1 MPGCATPFARAP
13 RRNPSLR
20 AAIILVRSATQR
32 PASRRRDVMKKNTA
46 LTAALVASAL
56 TAAAAVPQAAGATP
70 RHHYTRHHSY
80 SGCEAWR
87 HKKANQG
94 TVTGAVA
101 GGVLGNL
108 VAGRGNRT
116 GGTIIG
122 AGL

>member
-1 MPGCATPFARAP
+1 
-13 RRNPSLR
+13 
-20 AAIILVRSATQR
+20 
-32 PASRRRDVMKKNTA
+32 MKKFA

-56 TAAAAVPQAAGATP
+56 TVSTVPQVASATT
-70 RHHYTRHHSY
+70 RHHYTRHHTY
-80 SGCEAWR
+80 TGCEAWR

-122 AGL
+122 AGLGAVAGHHIASHNHRCR

>member
-1 MPGCATPFARAP
+1 
-13 RRNPSLR
+13 
-20 AAIILVRSATQR
+20 
-32 PASRRRDVMKKNTA
+32 MKKTT

-56 TAAAAVPQAAGATP
+56 TAIVAVPQTAGATT
-70 RHHYTRHHSY
+70 RHHYTHHRTY

-108 VAGRGNRT
+108 VAGHGNRT

-122 AGL
+122 AGLGAVAGHHIAAHNHRCR